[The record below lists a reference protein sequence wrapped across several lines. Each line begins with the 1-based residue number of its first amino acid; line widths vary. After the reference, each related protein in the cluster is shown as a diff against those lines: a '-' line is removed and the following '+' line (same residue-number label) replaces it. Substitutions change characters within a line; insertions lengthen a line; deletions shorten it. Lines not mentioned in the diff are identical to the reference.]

1 MYEQLERGRYL
12 RENGK
17 VIIEIAI
24 RNTWQLF
31 NERDPAPF
39 RARDLDENF
48 VTYVVSTTQEFP
60 LKTPMKLKIIVLEE
74 NEQDINKDD
83 LYAAIRAHFVY
94 AARLSQSKMR
104 KRLRVGR
111 YFLIV
116 GLLVLFACLGVAQLI
131 ASEHS
136 DSGLAVIAREGFTI
150 IGWVAMW
157 RPIEVILY
165 DWFPLREEKLYLEKI
180 SKLDIEVN
188 SAPQINTLHRKN

>member
-17 VIIEIAI
+17 VIIVVAI
-24 RNTWQLF
+24 RNTRQLF
-31 NERDPAPF
+31 NERDPAPS

-48 VTYVVSTTQEFP
+48 VTYVVSSAEEFH
-60 LKTPMKLKIIVLEE
+60 LKTPMKLKIIVAEE
-74 NEQDINKDD
+74 NPQEINNED
-83 LYAAIRAHFVY
+83 LYAAIRAHFIY
-94 AARLSQSKMR
+94 AARLSQAKMR

-116 GLLVLFACLGVAQLI
+116 GLLVLFACLGIAQLVT
-131 ASEHS
+131 AKNGG
-136 DSGLAVIAREGFTI
+136 SGLAVVAHEGFTI

-157 RPIEVILY
+157 RPIEVFLY

-180 SKLDIEVN
+180 ATIDIDLSFN
-188 SAPQINTLHRKN
+188 KNI

>member
-17 VIIEIAI
+17 VIIEVAI

-31 NERDPAPF
+31 NERDPAPS

-48 VTYVVSTTQEFP
+48 VNYVVSSAQEFP

-74 NEQDINKDD
+74 SNHAVTKED
-83 LYAAIRAHFVY
+83 LHAAIRAHFVY
-94 AARLSQSKMR
+94 AARLSQTKMR
-104 KRLRVGR
+104 KSLRVGR
-111 YFLIV
+111 YFLMV
-116 GLLVLFACLGVAQLI
+116 GLLVLFACLGIAQLI
-131 ASEHS
+131 SAKHS
-136 DSGLAVIAREGFTI
+136 DTGLAVVAREGFTI

-165 DWFPLREEKLYLEKI
+165 DWIPLREEKLYLEKI
-180 SKLDIEVN
+180 
-188 SAPQINTLHRKN
+188 ATLEIDLNY